1 MLHKKVIVISLVMLF
16 VLGASLS
23 VHKTAHYRPQIRMF
37 ADLAHAQPETFNVLK
52 EEVPME
58 GAEQISDPLEPLN
71 RVVFNIND
79 KLYLWLFKPIAIGYK
94 TIIPENLRIP
104 IRNSFYNI
112 RFPVRVVNN
121 LLQGKLEGA
130 GTELASFVINSTIGF
145 GGMFEP
151 AQKEFHFKRYKEDFG
166 QTLGVYRMPPVFYI
180 VLPVLGPSNLRDSF
194 GRGGD
199 YFLNPIDYLVN
210 NWLIEGSI
218 WAGEGVNEI
227 SLHLG
232 EYEDFKKAALDPYV
246 SMRSAYYQ
254 YRQNQIRE

>member
-1 MLHKKVIVISLVMLF
+1 MLHKKVTVISLAMLF
-16 VLGASLS
+16 VFGASVS
-23 VHKTAHYRPQIRMF
+23 VHKTAHYLPEFRMSAEF
-37 ADLAHAQPETFNVLK
+37 AHAQTESFNVLK

-58 GAEQISDPLEPLN
+58 GAEQIADPLEPLN
-71 RVVFNIND
+71 RAVFKIND
-79 KLYLWLFKPIAIGYK
+79 KLYFWFFKPIALGYK

-104 IRNSFYNI
+104 IRNAFYNI
-112 RFPVRVVNN
+112 RFPARVVNN
-121 LLQGKLEGA
+121 LLQGKFEGA
-130 GTELASFVINSTIGF
+130 GTEIASFVINSTLGF

-151 AQKEFHFKRYKEDFG
+151 AQKEFHLKRYREDFG

-180 VLPVLGPSNLRDSF
+180 VLPILGPSNLRDSF

-199 YFLNPIDYLVN
+199 YFLNPIDYLVYD
-210 NWLIEGSI
+210 WLIEGGV

-254 YRQNQIRE
+254 YRENLIRQ